1 MTAQPRSS
9 PHMLGPR
16 DTAWVMRQVLLAL
29 VPGLAA
35 LTWFFGWGHL
45 VNVAIAALVALG
57 AEAAA
62 LALRKTPLLPA
73 LRDSSVLVTAVLLG
87 AALPPYC
94 PWWVTVS
101 GTAFAVLIGKHAY
114 GGIGYNPF
122 NPAMV
127 GYVVLLISFPL
138 EMTQWLA
145 PRGLGAQTPPGL
157 WQSLALIGGGGG
169 GWDGMTMAT
178 PMDLFKQ
185 RGELQVSELWAANP
199 QFGRWGGR
207 GWEWVNLMFASGGL
221 YLLGRRVF
229 SWHAPV
235 GMLAALIVLSAMF
248 YHSGG
253 SDSTGSPLMHLFTG
267 ATMMGAFFIV
277 TDPVSGSA
285 SNMGRL
291 YCGIGVGALVFI
303 LRSFSNYPDG
313 VAFAVLLMNFSAP
326 LIDHYVQPRTYGHPP
341 R

>member
-1 MTAQPRSS
+1 MSSPLRSS
-9 PHMLGPR
+9 PHMIGPH
-16 DTAWVMRQVLLAL
+16 DTAWVMWQVLAAL
-29 VPGLAA
+29 IPGLAA

-45 VNVAIAALVALG
+45 VNAAIAMLVALA
-57 AEAAA
+57 AETAA
-62 LALRKTPLLPA
+62 LKLRKLPTLPN

-127 GYVVLLISFPL
+127 GYVVLLISFPV
-138 EMTQWLA
+138 EMTQWVA
-145 PRGLGAQTPPGL
+145 PRGLGASPPGL
-157 WQSLALIGGGGG
+157 WQTVALIFGGGAT
-169 GWDGMTMAT
+169 DGMTMAT
-178 PMDLFKQ
+178 PLDLFKQ
-185 RGELQVSELWAANP
+185 GGGQQVAELWAATP

-207 GWEWVNLMFASGGL
+207 GWEWINLMFAGGGL
-221 YLLGRRVF
+221 YLLWRGIF
-229 SWHAPV
+229 PWHAPV
-235 GMLAALIVLSAMF
+235 GMLAALVVLSALF
-248 YHSGG
+248 YRSGG
-253 SDSTGSPLMHLFTG
+253 ADSLGSPLMHLCTG

-277 TDPVSGSA
+277 TDPVSGST
-285 SNMGRL
+285 SNRGRL
-291 YCGIGVGALVFI
+291 YFGIGVGSLVFV

-326 LIDHYVQPRTYGHPP
+326 LIDHYVQPRSYGHPP